1 MSNPDSKFYF
11 IEGFKNYKKEDY
23 ERAIEDFSKV
33 IELDLENSRAYNLRA
48 NSKFN
53 IRDYEGAFDDYSKA
67 INLDCNFESALYC
80 RGITQSIL
88 RNDVG
93 AIEDYSKLVELFP
106 NYKKANI
113 PDRIITHP
121 NNDPTKEKEIV
132 GIEKIFYLRGNAKR
146 RLGDFEGAIEDHTR
160 VIELDPKNWDGYDGR
175 ACDKYNSQDLILLDL
190 MLPSVD
196 GLTLCQR
203 LRRDERTSNIPIL
216 MITALGGLKDKV
228 TGFNSGADDYITKPF
243 DLEELYVRIKALLR
257 RTNRAQLNSSNQQE
271 ILNYGPLT
279 LVPERFEA
287 IWFESPVRLTHLEFE
302 LLHCLLQRHGQTV
315 SPALILKEVWGYE
328 PDDDIET
335 IRVHIRHLRTKLEP
349 DPRKPIYIKTVYGA
363 GYCLELPIGSQ
374 VETAR
379 QEFIQAR
386 NPGLINSAV
395 D

>member
-1 MSNPDSKFYF
+1 MAILNFLIVFCLALEKILYKPPDIIILDWMLPKLS
-11 IEGFKNYKKEDY
+11 G
-23 ERAIEDFSKV
+23 
-33 IELDLENSRAYNLRA
+33 IELCRR
-48 NSKFN
+48 
-53 IRDYEGAFDDYSKA
+53 IRK
-67 INLDCNFESALYC
+67 N
-80 RGITQSIL
+80 
-88 RNDVG
+88 
-93 AIEDYSKLVELFP
+93 
-106 NYKKANI
+106 
-113 PDRIITHP
+113 
-121 NNDPTKEKEIV
+121 KEHK
-132 GIEKIFYLRGNAKR
+132 
-146 RLGDFEGAIEDHTR
+146 
-160 VIELDPKNWDGYDGR
+160 
-175 ACDKYNSQDLILLDL
+175 
-190 MLPSVD
+190 
-196 GLTLCQR
+196 
-203 LRRDERTSNIPIL
+203 NIPIIML
-216 MITALGGLKDKV
+216 TAKGEEEDKLRGLE
-228 TGFNSGADDYITKPF
+228 TGADDYITKPF
-243 DLEELYVRIKALLR
+243 DLEELHVRIKALLR

-363 GYCLELPIGSQ
+363 GYCLELPIGTQ

-386 NPGLINSAV
+386 NPDLINSAV

>member
-1 MSNPDSKFYF
+1 MKIS
-11 IEGFKNYKKEDY
+11 ILL
-23 ERAIEDFSKV
+23 IEDDRDMR
-33 IELDLENSRAYNLRA
+33 DLVARHLEHS
-48 NSKFN
+48 
-53 IRDYEGAFDDYSKA
+53 GFDVQKAEDGIKGQALALQYS
-67 INLDCNFESALYC
+67 
-80 RGITQSIL
+80 
-88 RNDVG
+88 
-93 AIEDYSKLVELFP
+93 P
-106 NYKKANI
+106 
-113 PDRIITHP
+113 
-121 NNDPTKEKEIV
+121 
-132 GIEKIFYLRGNAKR
+132 
-146 RLGDFEGAIEDHTR
+146 
-160 VIELDPKNWDGYDGR
+160 
-175 ACDKYNSQDLILLDL
+175 DLILLDL

-216 MITALGGLKDKV
+216 MITALGGLEDKL
-228 TGFNSGADDYITKPF
+228 TGFNSGPDAYITKPF
-243 DLEELYVRIKALLR
+243 DLEEFLVTIKSVLR
-257 RTNRAQLNSSNQQE
+257 QDRDGYFKKNPKRE
-271 ILNYGPLT
+271 ILDYGPLT

-386 NPGLINSAV
+386 NPDLINSAV